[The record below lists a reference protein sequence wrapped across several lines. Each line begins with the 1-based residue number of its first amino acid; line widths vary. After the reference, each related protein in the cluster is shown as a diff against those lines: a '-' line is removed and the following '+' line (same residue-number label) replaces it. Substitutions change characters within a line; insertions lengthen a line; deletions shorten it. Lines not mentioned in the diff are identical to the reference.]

1 MVLAQREKDRTMK
14 QNRKPRDKPNIYG
27 HLIFDKG
34 GRIYSGGKTVSPKSG
49 AWKTG
54 QLCVKE

>member
-1 MVLAQREKDRTMK
+1 ME
-14 QNRKPRDKPNIYG
+14 QNNKSRDKPNIYG